1 MRNAEIGMRNS
12 VEFGAWSVEFRHRGA
27 ENAHGHVLK
36 AEAPGSKSTG
46 LFFV

>member
-27 ENAHGHVLK
+27 ENALNLFCIR
-36 AEAPGSKSTG
+36 GS
-46 LFFV
+46 

>member
-27 ENAHGHVLK
+27 ENALSLSYIR
-36 AEAPGSKSTG
+36 GS
-46 LFFV
+46 